1 MLANG
6 QRYFSRSLTMVV
18 CAFNEEEL
26 IEEFFDKSVRDLSN
40 VCQDWEIILINDGST
55 DRTSELAHRFARNY
69 PQIRIFDQKV
79 NRGPGGC
86 IQLGFYNASKDYVFH
101 NTVDMFFNTE
111 DLTWVLPHLDKYES
125 LSGYRSDLKANNPY
139 QKLLTVCNR
148 GLIRTL
154 FPLKLRA
161 YQTVQFHPRSLFE
174 QIRIEGRSSFVA
186 AELLIKAFYLG
197 HRIGEIEVVFHP
209 RTKGTAKG
217 GGLKHV
223 FRSMKDIWKFWFLWV
238 VLKRPIANPWGANR
252 PKSLRAP
259 ESSATAGK
267 SAARIA

>member
-1 MLANG
+1 
-6 QRYFSRSLTMVV
+6 MVA
-18 CAFNEEEL
+18 CALNEEEL
-26 IEEFFDKSVRDLSN
+26 IEEFLEKSVKDLSA

-86 IQLGFYNASKDYVFH
+86 IQLGFYNATKDVVFH

-111 DLTWVLPHLDKYES
+111 DLTWVLPYLEEYDS
-125 LSGYRSDLKANNPY
+125 LSGVRTDLKANSPY
-139 QKLLTVCNR
+139 QKLLTICNR

-161 YQTVQFHPRSLFE
+161 YQTVQFHPRQLYE

-186 AELLIKAFYLG
+186 AELLIKAYFLG
-197 HRIGEIEVVFHP
+197 YRIGEIDVVFHP
-209 RTKGTAKG
+209 RTKGVAKG
-217 GGLKHV
+217 GGIRQV
-223 FRSMKDIWKFWFLWV
+223 FRSIRDIIKFWFLWV
-238 VLKRPIANPWGANR
+238 VLKRPIANPWGSNR
-252 PKSLRAP
+252 PKHLVAP
-259 ESSATAGK
+259 DLEK
-267 SAARIA
+267 SPARIAG